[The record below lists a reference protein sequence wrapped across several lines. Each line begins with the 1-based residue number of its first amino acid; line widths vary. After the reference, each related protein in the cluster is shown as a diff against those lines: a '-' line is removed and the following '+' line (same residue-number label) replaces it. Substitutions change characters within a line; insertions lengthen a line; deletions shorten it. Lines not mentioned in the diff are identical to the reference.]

1 MSSPYALLSVSD
13 KTGLVDFA
21 LAITGCGYRLL
32 STGGTAQALRKA
44 GLDVTDVSEY
54 TKFPEMM
61 GGRVKTLHPL
71 VHGGLLGLR
80 DHPEHVTAMERHGIK
95 PIDLVVVNLYP
106 FVETVTKEGITREE
120 AIEQIDIGG
129 PSMLRSAAK
138 NHASVTVVTDPAD
151 YEEVTAALRTGEV
164 PGGLRRKLATKVFAH
179 TSAYDAAI
187 ASYLYSQEEGGA
199 GFPEV
204 TTLAGNRVTSLRYG
218 ENPHQGAA
226 FYGLPLAPAGTL
238 ARAEVLGGK
247 ELSYNNYLDLDSA
260 LAIVREFPASE
271 GPACA
276 ILKHGNPCGSA
287 IADTLAE
294 AFRIGLACDPLSAF
308 GSIVAVNGEVDEAT
322 ARLMAAPGNFI
333 EALLAPSY
341 TEEALQA
348 LRGAKFGK
356 NLRIV
361 RTGPFA
367 EGSVGQNVRA
377 ISGGFL
383 VQDWDAPGAGDDDKS
398 WTIATEREP
407 SEAEMRDLRFAWRI
421 CKHVRSNAIVVAK
434 GGAGIGIGAG
444 QMSRVD
450 SVEIAVRKAGDQ
462 ARNAVLA
469 SDAFFPFADGPEA
482 AAAAG
487 ITAIIQPG
495 GSRRDEEVI
504 AAANAHGIAMVFTGT
519 RHFRH

>member
-13 KTGLVDFA
+13 KAGLVDFA
-21 LAITGCGYRLL
+21 KTILESGYRLL
-32 STGGTAQALRKA
+32 STGGTAKVLRDA
-44 GLDVTDVSEY
+44 GLEVTDVSEY
-54 TKFPEMM
+54 TGFPEMM
-61 GGRVKTLHPL
+61 SGRVKTLHPK

-80 DHPEHVTAMERHGIK
+80 DQQDHLTAMELHGIEK
-95 PIDLVVVNLYP
+95 IDLVVVNLYP
-106 FVETVTKEGITREE
+106 FVETVQRAGVTRDE

-138 NHASVTVVTDPAD
+138 NHQSVTVVIDPAD
-151 YEEVTAALRTGEV
+151 YGEVAQALASGEV
-164 PGGLRRKLATKVFAH
+164 PTGLRRRLAAKVYAH
-179 TSAYDAAI
+179 TAAYDAAI
-187 ASYLYSQEEGGA
+187 AGYLQAQEA
-199 GFPEV
+199 DAPAFPDV
-204 TTLAGNRVTSLRYG
+204 MTLAGDLVASLRYG

-226 FYGLPLAPAGTL
+226 FYRLPQAPEGTL

-287 IADTLAE
+287 IADSLAE
-294 AFRIGLACDPLSAF
+294 AYRIALACDPISAF
-308 GSIVAVNGEVDEAT
+308 GSIVAVNGEVDRAAAE
-322 ARLMAAPGNFI
+322 LMAAPGNFI

-341 TEEALQA
+341 TEEALEA
-348 LRGAKFGK
+348 LRGARFGK
-356 NLRIV
+356 NLRIL

-367 EGSVGQNVRA
+367 EGSIGRNIRA

-383 VQDWDAPGAGDDDKS
+383 AQDWDAPGAGDDEAS
-398 WTIATEREP
+398 WTIATDREP
-407 SEAEMRDLRFAWRI
+407 TDAEMRDLRFGWRI

-434 GGAGIGIGAG
+434 DGAGIGIGAG

-450 SVEIAVRKAGDQ
+450 SVEIAVQKAGEQ
-462 ARNAVLA
+462 AKGAVLA

-487 ITAIIQPG
+487 IQAIIQPG

-504 AAANAHGIAMVFTGT
+504 AAANAHGLAMVFTGT

>member
-13 KTGLVDFA
+13 KAGLVD
-21 LAITGCGYRLL
+21 LARTITESGYRLL
-32 STGGTAQALRKA
+32 STGGTARVLREA
-44 GLDVTDVSEY
+44 GLEVTDVSEY
-54 TKFPEMM
+54 TGFPEMM
-61 GGRVKTLHPL
+61 DGRVKTLHPK

-80 DHPEHVTAMERHGIK
+80 DHADHVTAMELHGIE

-106 FVETVTKEGITREE
+106 FVETVSQEGVSREE

-138 NHASVTVVTDPAD
+138 NHGTVTVVIDPAD
-151 YEEVTAALRTGEV
+151 YGEVAKALASGEV
-164 PGGLRRKLATKVFAH
+164 PTGLRRKLAAKVYAY

-187 ASYLYSQEEGGA
+187 ASYLHAQEDDAEA
-199 GFPEV
+199 FPEV
-204 TTLAGNRVTSLRYG
+204 LTVAGDRVATLRYG
-218 ENPHQGAA
+218 ENPHQSAA
-226 FYGLPLAPAGTL
+226 FYRLPMAPEGTL

-276 ILKHGNPCGSA
+276 ILKHGNPCGSS
-287 IADTLAE
+287 IAPTLAE
-294 AFRIGLACDPLSAF
+294 AYRVALSCDPLSAF
-308 GSIVAVNGEVDEAT
+308 GSIVAVNGEVDRAT
-322 ARLMAAPGNFI
+322 AELMAAPGNFI

-341 TEEALQA
+341 TEEALEA

-356 NLRIV
+356 NLRILRAGKFV
-361 RTGPFA
+361 
-367 EGSVGQNVRA
+367 EGSVAQNVRA
-377 ISGGFL
+377 VSGGFL
-383 VQDWDAPGAGDDDKS
+383 VQDWDAPGAGDDGS
-398 WTIATEREP
+398 TWTIATDREP
-407 SEAEMRDLRFAWRI
+407 TEAEMRDLRFAWRI

-434 GGAGIGIGAG
+434 DGAGIGIGAG

-450 SVEIAVRKAGDQ
+450 SVEIAIKKAADQ
-462 ARNAVLA
+462 AKGAVLA
-469 SDAFFPFADGPEA
+469 SDAFFPFSDGPEA
-482 AAAAG
+482 AAEAG

-504 AAANAHGIAMVFTGT
+504 AAANAHRIAMVFTGT